1 MTPNAKACL
10 IDDGGR
16 LWDVPPHRATAAAQ
30 RDLRVE
36 TARCI
41 RMYARNQTITIVVA
55 PQAVSPVAISRM
67 VEVLHNR
74 AQRTPGQPV
83 FCLSLLKPS
92 DAAPAAVELYR
103 CVKHVVNRLVFL
115 AREADT
121 RDDQRFIRRNL
132 SSSQTVENSSS
143 ARLLAEWRRDN
154 GNYRPDVFV
163 PVLRTETAGRY
174 WIHEK
179 IPHRRSFAITEAG
192 PSLRIPD
199 PNYTTQLRGTDIA
212 ALPDAGYG
220 RWVLQDF
227 MRAAQ
232 PGQPTYDEI
241 SAHMFWP
248 ETGVIERRYRRL
260 LLPWLNAKGRVVL
273 TSAITSL

>member
-16 LWDVPPHRATAAAQ
+16 LWDVRPHRATAATQ

-36 TARCI
+36 TCRCI
-41 RMYARNQTITIVVA
+41 RLDARNQTITILVA

-83 FCLSLLKPS
+83 FCVSLLKPS
-92 DAAPAAVELYR
+92 GAAPAVVELYR

-115 AREADT
+115 AREADS
-121 RDDQRFIRRNL
+121 RDDQRFIRRSL
-132 SSSQTVENSSS
+132 SMSRTGQDRSVT
-143 ARLLAEWRRDN
+143 RLLAEWRREN
-154 GNYRPDVFV
+154 GHYRPDVFE

-179 IPHRRSFAITEAG
+179 IPHRRSFTIAEAG
-192 PSLRIPD
+192 PSLRIPH
-199 PNYTTQLRGTDIA
+199 PQYPTFLRGTDIA

-220 RWVLQDF
+220 KWVLQDF
-227 MRAAQ
+227 NRAAQ
-232 PGQPTYDEI
+232 TGQPTYDEI

-248 ETGVIERRYRRL
+248 ETGLIERRYRRL

>member
-30 RDLRVE
+30 RDLRV
-36 TARCI
+36 
-41 RMYARNQTITIVVA
+41 
-55 PQAVSPVAISRM
+55 
-67 VEVLHNR
+67 
-74 AQRTPGQPV
+74 
-83 FCLSLLKPS
+83 
-92 DAAPAAVELYR
+92 
-103 CVKHVVNRLVFL
+103 
-115 AREADT
+115 
-121 RDDQRFIRRNL
+121 
-132 SSSQTVENSSS
+132 
-143 ARLLAEWRRDN
+143 
-154 GNYRPDVFV
+154 
-163 PVLRTETAGRY
+163 ETAGRY

-199 PNYTTQLRGTDIA
+199 PNYTTQLRGTDIT

-232 PGQPTYDEI
+232 TGQPTYDEI